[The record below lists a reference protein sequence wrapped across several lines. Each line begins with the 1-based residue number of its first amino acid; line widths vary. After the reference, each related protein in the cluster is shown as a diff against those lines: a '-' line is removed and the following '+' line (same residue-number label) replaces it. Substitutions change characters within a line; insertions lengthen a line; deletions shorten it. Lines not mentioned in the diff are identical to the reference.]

1 MPVTS
6 PPGVLRIAVL
16 GAGTVGS
23 AVVRVLVDRAGSLR
37 PADGVALE
45 LGAVAT
51 RDLAAATERGVPG
64 DLLTDAPAHL
74 VASDDTDVIVE
85 VMGGE
90 EPARTLIVAALEAGK
105 AVVTAN
111 KHVIARHGPLLEEIA
126 RRTGAPL
133 RFEAAVGSGIPIL
146 STMAE
151 SLAGNVIHRV
161 RGVVNGTTNHILT
174 AMAEDGLPY
183 ADALDDAQARGYA
196 EADPRADVEGDDAAH
211 KLVILARLAYGT
223 WLDPDTILRRPPTVR
238 GDGAPGIT
246 GVTDA
251 EVDGAEALG
260 FSMRL
265 LAGAVRTE
273 GGDIAAAVLPTA
285 VPAASPFGW
294 TTGVTNRIEID
305 GTPIGTIR
313 VAGPGAGG
321 DPTASAIIGDL
332 LAIARGGGS
341 TWAGLA
347 PATGGEGGAVA
358 AVPGTA
364 HARDW
369 YVHLRGVDAADLP
382 SELAEAAAVEIAGGL
397 AVHLSG
403 YLLDDARAAVLPA
416 LPPEADATLY
426 PIDD

>member
-1 MPVTS
+1 MRVTS
-6 PPGVLRIAVL
+6 PTGVLRVAVL

-23 AVVRVLVDRAGSLR
+23 AVVRVLLERGGDLR
-37 PADGVALE
+37 PADGAALE
-45 LGAVAT
+45 LDAVAT
-51 RDLAAATERGVPG
+51 RDLAKATDLGVPP
-64 DLLTDAPAHL
+64 DLLSDAPAHL
-74 VASDDTDVIVE
+74 VAARDTDVIVE

-90 EPARTLIVAALEAGK
+90 EPARTLIVAALETGK

-111 KHVIARHGPLLEEIA
+111 KHVIARHGPELEEIA

-146 STMAE
+146 TPLAE

-196 EADPRADVEGDDAAH
+196 EADPRADVEGDDAVH
-211 KLVILARLAYGT
+211 KLVILARLAFGT
-223 WLDPDTILRRPPTVR
+223 WLDPDAIVRRPPTVR

-265 LAGAVRTE
+265 LAGAVRTAD
-273 GGDIAAAVLPTA
+273 GGIAASVLPTA

-305 GTPIGTIR
+305 GSPIGTIR

-321 DPTASAIIGDL
+321 EPTSSAIVGDL
-332 LAIARGGGS
+332 VAIARGGGS
-341 TWAGLA
+341 TWAGLG
-347 PATGGEGGAVA
+347 PPTGGDGPVA
-358 AVPGTA
+358 AIPGTA

-369 YVHLRGVDAADLP
+369 YVHVRGIDGGDLPPELEDAAV
-382 SELAEAAAVEIAGGL
+382 VEIAGGL
-397 AVHLSG
+397 AIQLSG
-403 YLLDDARAAVLPA
+403 MLLEEARAALRPIVPA
-416 LPPEADATLY
+416 EADATLY